1 MSNIS
6 DIVFNQIMDIR
17 NSGEVNMLDV
27 KAVFEIAVRK
37 GYDELA
43 DFIFTDTA
51 GYSTFIISGQ
61 R

>member
-1 MSNIS
+1 MNNIS
-6 DIVFNQIMDIR
+6 DTVFAQIMDIR
-17 NSGEVNMLDV
+17 NSGEVNMMDA
-27 KAVFEIAVRK
+27 KAVFEIAISK

-51 GYSTFIISGQ
+51 KYSAFIISGQ